1 MVFGT
6 AKTLLAKPGIE
17 ASGFIR
23 VGELIA
29 KEPGTGFNDIRDG
42 DQWLAFMIQQPNLIE
57 RTIVAVNNKAD
68 VAKRL
73 EQVLELGRQSV
84 CPCYDAEASYRTEFI
99 RGFSY

>member
-29 KEPGTGFNDIRDG
+29 KERGIGFNDIRDD
-42 DQWLAFMIQQPNLIE
+42 DQWLAFMTQQPILIE
-57 RTIVAVNNKAD
+57 RPIVAVNNKAD
-68 VAKRL
+68 IARRL

-84 CPCYDAEASYRTEFI
+84 CPCYDA
-99 RGFSY
+99 